1 MATDPSM
8 IELQPSL
15 SIMGQVCK
23 PEYRQ
28 NKYLHSQGNV
38 GGRITEQSMN
48 QSHKNIDVGQPRVA
62 ISVKWE
68 GQSKFPEFG
77 CKLFC
82 SISLE
87 VQLLVKQL
95 TLPIIMNKLQF
106 VFIFCALYIFQ
117 CIQKVVLKYLGIQQ
131 CLY

>member
-1 MATDPSM
+1 
-8 IELQPSL
+8 
-15 SIMGQVCK
+15 
-23 PEYRQ
+23 
-28 NKYLHSQGNV
+28 
-38 GGRITEQSMN
+38 MN

-106 VFIFCALYIFQ
+106 VFIFCALYIFPVYLESGIEILRYLAMFILIMNNYNFI
-117 CIQKVVLKYLGIQQ
+117 CISDFSTS
-131 CLY
+131 

>member
-8 IELQPSL
+8 IELQPSD

-28 NKYLHSQGNV
+28 NKYLHSSGND

-48 QSHKNIDVGQPRVA
+48 QSHKNIDVGQLRVA

-68 GQSKFPEFG
+68 GWSKFPVFG
-77 CKLFC
+77 CEISC
-82 SISLE
+82 S
-87 VQLLVKQL
+87 
-95 TLPIIMNKLQF
+95 TGHPAAF
-106 VFIFCALYIFQ
+106 H
-117 CIQKVVLKYLGIQQ
+117 
-131 CLY
+131 